1 MNRKLLL
8 LTTLLTILII
18 PSALLAAEPVDP
30 AQALQAAPADTGEC
44 EAGQG
49 LLAQILGAQPA
60 DPAAPPLTLPRPQ
73 EKEWCGACLDYD
85 CSEACYP
92 CGGTVAH
99 CAPRCTPICWCFSC

>member
-8 LTTLLTILII
+8 LASLLTVLIL

-30 AQALQAAPADTGEC
+30 AQAAPADMAGC
-44 EAGQG
+44 EAGQD
-49 LLAQILGAQPA
+49 LMAQILGAQPA
-60 DPAAPPLTLPRPQ
+60 DPAAPALTLPQPQ

-99 CAPRCTPICWCFSC
+99 CAPRCTPICWCYSC

>member
-8 LTTLLTILII
+8 LASLLTVLIL

-49 LLAQILGAQPA
+49 LLAQILGAQPT
-60 DPAAPPLTLPRPQ
+60 DPAAPPLTLPPPQ
-73 EKEWCGACLDYD
+73 EKEWCGACLDHD
-85 CSEACYP
+85 CSECGS
-92 CGGTVAH
+92 CGGYVYA
-99 CAPRCTPICWCFSC
+99 CAPRCTPICWCYSC